1 MKIKVAI
8 FEDNPL
14 IREALMTIINTS
26 ENFICVGAIP
36 DCKQLVENINA
47 YDPQLILMDIEMP
60 GLNGIEATKIISNH
74 FPDKRVLIQ
83 TVFNDSDKIFHAI
96 CAGASGYILKT
107 DPPQR
112 LLAALLEAYEGG
124 APMSATIAKKVW
136 QFFSRK
142 NVILVSPDN
151 SVEPLS
157 ERELSILKEMQEGTN
172 LKAIATAQ
180 FISYETVRTHVKN
193 IYRKLHVN
201 SRAEAIM
208 KATQQGLNR

>member
-1 MKIKVAI
+1 MKIKVLI

-26 ENFICVGAIP
+26 DHFICMGAFP
-36 DCKQLVENINA
+36 NCSQLVENIKA
-47 YDPQLILMDIEMP
+47 YNPQLILMDIEMP
-60 GLNGIEATKIISNH
+60 GMNGIEATKIISNQ
-74 FPDKRVLIQ
+74 FPEKRVLIQ
-83 TVFNDSDKIFHAI
+83 TVFNDSDRIFHAI

-112 LLAALLEAYEGG
+112 LLAALIEAYEGG

-136 QFFSRK
+136 QFFSKK

-151 SVEPLS
+151 TVEPLS
-157 ERELSILKEMQEGTN
+157 ERELSILKEMQEGAQ

-180 FISYETVRTHVKN
+180 YISYETVRTHVKN

-208 KATQQGLNR
+208 KASQQGLNR

>member
-1 MKIKVAI
+1 
-8 FEDNPL
+8 
-14 IREALMTIINTS
+14 
-26 ENFICVGAIP
+26 
-36 DCKQLVENINA
+36 
-47 YDPQLILMDIEMP
+47 
-60 GLNGIEATKIISNH
+60 
-74 FPDKRVLIQ
+74 
-83 TVFNDSDKIFHAI
+83 
-96 CAGASGYILKT
+96 
-107 DPPQR
+107 
-112 LLAALLEAYEGG
+112 
-124 APMSATIAKKVW
+124 MSATIAKKVW

-208 KATQQGLNR
+208 KASQQGINR

>member
-1 MKIKVAI
+1 MKIKVLI

-26 ENFICVGAIP
+26 DHFICMGAFP
-36 DCKQLVENINA
+36 NCSQLVENIKA
-47 YDPQLILMDIEMP
+47 YNPQLILMDIEMP
-60 GLNGIEATKIISNH
+60 GMNGIEATKIISNQ
-74 FPDKRVLIQ
+74 FPEKRVLIQ
-83 TVFNDSDKIFHAI
+83 TVFNDSDRIFHAI

-136 QFFSRK
+136 QFFSKK

-151 SVEPLS
+151 TVEPLS
-157 ERELSILKEMQEGTN
+157 ERELSILKEMQEGAQ

-208 KATQQGLNR
+208 KASQQGLNR

>member
-1 MKIKVAI
+1 MMKTRVLI
-8 FEDNPL
+8 FEDNQL
-14 IREALMTIINTS
+14 IRGALYAIINAS
-26 ENFICVGAIP
+26 ETFVCVGAFP
-36 DCKQLVENINA
+36 DCSQLIENIKTYN
-47 YDPQLILMDIEMP
+47 PQVILMDIEMP
-60 GLNGIEATKIISNH
+60 GMNGIEATKMISQQ
-74 FPDKRVLIQ
+74 FPEKRVLIQ
-83 TVFNDSDKIFHAI
+83 TVFNDSEKIFHAI

-112 LLAALLEAYEGG
+112 LLEALEEAYNGG

-142 NVILVSPDN
+142 NVILVAPDKT
-151 SVEPLS
+151 VEPLS
-157 ERELSILKEMQEGTN
+157 ERELSILKEMQEGAQ
-172 LKAIATAQ
+172 LKAIALSQ

-208 KATQQGLNR
+208 KASQQGLN